1 MQFVPPKYIKIVL
14 KELEIAGFK
23 AFLVGG
29 CVRDMLM
36 EKRPQDWDICTN
48 ALPEDIMRIFPVS
61 IGTGLKHGTVTV
73 IIGKHRIEV
82 TTFRTESGYTDHRHP
97 EDVRFITDLSGD
109 LERRDFTMNAIA
121 VPLSGL
127 LIDPYNG
134 RTDIAKKLI
143 KCVGDP
149 EIRFKEDALRMFRAL
164 RFSAKLG
171 FDIDD
176 RTDKAIYASAELA
189 AVLAPERVQTEVE
202 KILMSQN
209 PAVMRRVLSYHLM
222 DAYIDRPS
230 ATTDLRRL
238 RYLPKNKQQRWA
250 AMCAKL
256 EKMNI
261 ISSTEEFLRSLRLD
275 NSTIR
280 CCASGADIALNSPPT
295 DRLEWKK
302 TLAQH
307 GIDTAACA
315 AAAIDMLVPGSS
327 VRELK
332 SILRSGDCFSLKRLA
347 VSGDD
352 LVSMGLSGTE
362 IGAILKALLAHVLEF
377 PEENNKE
384 LLMSLVTY
392 KSGQGS

>member
-1 MQFVPPKYIKIVL
+1 MRFVPPKYVKIVL
-14 KELEIAGFK
+14 KELETAGCK

-48 ALPEDIMRIFPVS
+48 ALPEDIMRIFPSS

-73 IIGKHRIEV
+73 IIGKHRVEV
-82 TTFRTESGYTDHRHP
+82 TTFRTESGYSDHRRP
-97 EDVRFITDLSGD
+97 EDVRFISDLTGD

-121 VPLSGL
+121 VPLSGI

-134 RTDIAKKLI
+134 REDITKKLI

-149 EIRFKEDALRMFRAL
+149 EIRFEEDALRMFRAL

-176 RTDKAIYASAELA
+176 STDKAIYVKAELA
-189 AVLAPERVQTEVE
+189 AMLAPERVQSEIE
-202 KILMSQN
+202 KILISQN
-209 PAVMRRVLSYHLM
+209 PAIMRRVLSYHLL
-222 DAYIDRPS
+222 DAYIDRPG

-280 CCASGADIALNSPPT
+280 CCTAGADIALNSPPQ

-302 TLAQH
+302 NLAQY
-307 GIDTAACA
+307 GVDTAACA
-315 AAAIDMLVPGSS
+315 AAAIDMIAPGSS

-332 SILRSGDCFSLKRLA
+332 SILKSGDCFSLKRLA

-352 LVSMGLSGTE
+352 LTPLGLSGTE
-362 IGAILKALLAHVLEF
+362 IGSLLKALLLHVLEF
-377 PEENNKE
+377 PDENNRE
-384 LLMSLVTY
+384 QLMSLATY
-392 KSGQGS
+392 KKI